1 MVSAGRIKTNKQQII
16 KHMETQENNV
26 QQEIIDSIAKK
37 VTGLEKRQSKIEEL
51 DLPALPSKIGELE
64 TKVSGIVE
72 MHTLENT
79 KQLERFDK
87 QLNGFDEKIN
97 AIPKE
102 IPVKYNVQFDTK
114 AKFVIRTILG
124 LGLATAIML
133 AISISLWVENSRRA
147 DETNK
152 FLIVRGFYPDVA
164 KVIDSDYVTDADSL
178 IKKAQANIDEQKR
191 MSEAAFEAK
200 QAAEQSKQA
209 NDKVEKLRGK
219 SKASKKRTK

>member
-1 MVSAGRIKTNKQQII
+1 
-16 KHMETQENNV
+16 MEPHEENNV

-51 DLPALPSKIGELE
+51 DLAALLY
-64 TKVSGIVE
+64 KVNEVE
-72 MHTLENT
+72 AKVNEIAEMRTLENT

-87 QLNGFDEKIN
+87 QMNGFDEKIN

-102 IPVKYNVQFDTK
+102 IPVRYNIQFDTK

-124 LGLATAIML
+124 LGIAVAVML
-133 AISISLWVENSRRA
+133 AISISLWIENSRRA

-152 FLIVRGFYPDVA
+152 FLILRGFYPDVTRF
-164 KVIDSDYVTDADSL
+164 IDSAYVNNADFF
-178 IKKAQANIDEQKR
+178 IEKAKANIDEQQT

-200 QAAEQSKQA
+200 QAAEESKLA
-209 NDKVEKLRGK
+209 NEKLKKLKGK
-219 SKASKKRTK
+219 ATITKKRAK

>member
-1 MVSAGRIKTNKQQII
+1 
-16 KHMETQENNV
+16 METHEENNV

-37 VTGLEKRQSKIEEL
+37 VTNLEKRQSKIEEL
-51 DLPALPSKIGELE
+51 NLAALPSKVEDLE
-64 TKVSGIVE
+64 TKVTATTD
-72 MHTLENT
+72 MRTLENT
-79 KQLERFDK
+79 KQLDRFNK

-114 AKFVIRTILG
+114 SKFVIRTILG
-124 LGLATAIML
+124 LGLAVAIML
-133 AISISLWVENSRRA
+133 AISISLWIENSRRL

-164 KVIDSDYVTDADSL
+164 KAIDSAYITDADSL
-178 IKKAQANIDEQKR
+178 IKKAQANIDEQKT
-191 MSEAAFEAK
+191 MSEAALEAK
-200 QAAEQSKQA
+200 QAAEQSKLA

>member
-1 MVSAGRIKTNKQQII
+1 
-16 KHMETQENNV
+16 METNEENNV

-51 DLPALPSKIGELE
+51 NLNALPSKVEELE
-64 TKVSGIVE
+64 VKVKETTE
-72 MHTLENT
+72 MRTIENT

-102 IPVKYNVQFDTK
+102 IPVKYSVQFDIK

-124 LGLATAIML
+124 LGIAIAVML
-133 AISISLWVENSRRA
+133 AISISLWIENNRRA

-152 FLIVRGFYPDVA
+152 FLILRGFYPDVTRF
-164 KVIDSDYVTDADSL
+164 IDSAYINNADFF
-178 IKKAQANIDEQKR
+178 IEKAKANIDEQQT
-191 MSEAAFEAK
+191 MSEAEFEAK
-200 QAAEQSKQA
+200 QAAEESKLA
-209 NDKVEKLRGK
+209 NEKL
-219 SKASKKRTK
+219 KKTKRQGHYYKEAG

>member
-1 MVSAGRIKTNKQQII
+1 MGT
-16 KHMETQENNV
+16 HEENNM
-26 QQEIIDSIAKK
+26 QQEIIDSMAKK
-37 VTGLEKRQSKIEEL
+37 VTDLEKRQSKIEEL
-51 DLPALPSKIGELE
+51 GLSALPSKVKELE
-64 TKVSGIVE
+64 TKVKETAE
-72 MHTLENT
+72 MKTLENT

-124 LGLATAIML
+124 SGLAVAVLL
-133 AISISLWVENSRRA
+133 AVSISLWIENSRRA

-152 FLIVRGFYPDVA
+152 FLILRGFYPNVA
-164 KVIDSDYVTDADSL
+164 KYIDTAYTSNAYFL
-178 IKKAQANIDEQKR
+178 IKKAKANIDEQQT

-200 QAAEQSKQA
+200 QAAEQSKLA
-209 NDKVEKLRGK
+209 NDKVEKLRDK
-219 SKASKKRTK
+219 SKASKKHTK

>member
-1 MVSAGRIKTNKQQII
+1 
-16 KHMETQENNV
+16 METHEENNV

-51 DLPALPSKIGELE
+51 DLAALPSKVNEVE
-64 TKVSGIVE
+64 TKVIE
-72 MHTLENT
+72 MTEMRTLENT

-102 IPVKYNVQFDTK
+102 IPVRYNVQFDTK
-114 AKFVIRTILG
+114 AKFVMRTILG
-124 LGLATAIML
+124 LGIAVAVML
-133 AISISLWVENSRRA
+133 AISISLWIENSRRL

-152 FLIVRGFYPDVA
+152 FLILRGFYPDVA
-164 KVIDSDYVTDADSL
+164 RFIDSAYTNDADFF
-178 IKKAQANIDEQKR
+178 IKKAKANIDEQQT

-200 QAAEQSKQA
+200 QAAEESKLA
-209 NDKVEKLRGK
+209 NDKLKKLKGK
-219 SKASKKRTK
+219 ATITKKRAK

>member
-1 MVSAGRIKTNKQQII
+1 
-16 KHMETQENNV
+16 METNEENNV

-51 DLPALPSKIGELE
+51 NLASLPSKVEELE
-64 TKVSGIVE
+64 TKVKETAE
-72 MHTLENT
+72 MRTSENT

-124 LGLATAIML
+124 LGLSTAIML
-133 AISISLWVENSRRA
+133 AISISLWIENSRRA

-164 KVIDSDYVTDADSL
+164 KAIDSAYVTDADSL
-178 IKKAQANIDEQKR
+178 IKKAQANIDEQKT

-200 QAAEQSKQA
+200 QAAEQSKLA

-219 SKASKKRTK
+219 SKASKKHTK

>member
-1 MVSAGRIKTNKQQII
+1 
-16 KHMETQENNV
+16 METHEENNV

-51 DLPALPSKIGELE
+51 DLAALPSKVNEVE
-64 TKVSGIVE
+64 TKVTE
-72 MHTLENT
+72 MTEMRTLENT

-102 IPVKYNVQFDTK
+102 IPVRYNVQFDTK
-114 AKFVIRTILG
+114 AKFVMRTILG
-124 LGLATAIML
+124 LGIAVAVML
-133 AISISLWVENSRRA
+133 AISISLWIENSRRL

-152 FLIVRGFYPDVA
+152 FLILRGFYPDVA
-164 KVIDSDYVTDADSL
+164 RFIDSAYTNDADFF
-178 IKKAQANIDEQKR
+178 IKKAKANIDEQQT

-200 QAAEQSKQA
+200 QAAEESKLA
-209 NDKVEKLRGK
+209 NDKLKKLKGK
-219 SKASKKRTK
+219 ATITKKRAK

>member
-1 MVSAGRIKTNKQQII
+1 
-16 KHMETQENNV
+16 METNEENNV

-51 DLPALPSKIGELE
+51 NLNALPSKVEELE
-64 TKVSGIVE
+64 VKFKETTE
-72 MHTLENT
+72 MRTIENT

-102 IPVKYNVQFDTK
+102 IPVKYSVQFDIK

-124 LGLATAIML
+124 LGIAIAVML
-133 AISISLWVENSRRA
+133 AISISLWIENNRRA

-152 FLIVRGFYPDVA
+152 FLILRGFYPDVTRF
-164 KVIDSDYVTDADSL
+164 IDSAYINNADFF
-178 IKKAQANIDEQKR
+178 IEKAKANIDEQQT
-191 MSEAAFEAK
+191 MSEAEFEAK
-200 QAAEQSKQA
+200 QAAEESKLA
-209 NDKVEKLRGK
+209 YKKLKELKEKSQTPGK
-219 SKASKKRTK
+219 QKRKKQ